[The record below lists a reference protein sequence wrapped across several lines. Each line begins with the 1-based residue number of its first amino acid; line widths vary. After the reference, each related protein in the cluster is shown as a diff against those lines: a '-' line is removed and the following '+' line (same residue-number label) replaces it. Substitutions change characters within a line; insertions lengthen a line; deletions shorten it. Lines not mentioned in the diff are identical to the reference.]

1 MPKRRV
7 LPFII
12 LGIIESHR
20 NLTGKEITQEFTT
33 EIGDFWKAS
42 HSQIYP
48 ELKRMLADGW
58 IQMNVDSNNA
68 KEKFYT
74 ITSKGANVLSN
85 WLDIS
90 VDSLPIHEDLFSLKL
105 FFINKQNDPRIKKL
119 FTRQIELLSESLL
132 YLKSREKNLFSTQ
145 NQIDQNYGHYLIL
158 SRAISRTEGQL
169 KWLKE
174 NAPK

>member
-12 LGIIESHR
+12 LGIIESHP

-132 YLKSREKNLFSTQ
+132 YL
-145 NQIDQNYGHYLIL
+145 
-158 SRAISRTEGQL
+158 
-169 KWLKE
+169 
-174 NAPK
+174 